1 MRIPGAVRIAGPAVL
16 LALLTA
22 CGPEAPPPKESVR
35 AVRTV
40 VVAEPAN
47 GRARRF
53 SGLVEAANVT
63 RISFEVSGSV
73 RELRVGVGERIV
85 EGQIV
90 AVMDDSRYRLNVE
103 SARAAVRGAE
113 VALRDAEATFER
125 LRQVNRVAPGAMS
138 ALDLEQAEAARDGAR
153 QNLSYATTRLNLA
166 ERDLRLTTLRSPF
179 AGVIAR
185 RHVDAFQ
192 QVNRGEKIFDL
203 FMDGG
208 MEAVISVPESEV
220 GDVFLGL
227 PGEVRLPAVSP
238 APFEGIVSEVSE
250 VAGAANAFPVRL
262 AISGDD
268 SRIRPGL
275 TAEVTLRLGGDDG
288 PQQFLI
294 PLGALAAR
302 PGGDGTIVYRYD
314 PDSSTVRQVPVE
326 YADVRG
332 GDVVVKSGLA
342 PGDIIVVAG
351 VTFLRDG
358 QAVRLMN

>member
-1 MRIPGAVRIAGPAVL
+1 MRISVGALIAGAGTL

-22 CGPEAPPPKESVR
+22 CGPEALPPTESVR

-40 VVAEPAN
+40 VVAEPAS
-47 GRARRF
+47 GRARRL

-63 RISFEVSGSV
+63 RISFEVSGTV
-73 RELRVGVGERIV
+73 RELRVNVGERID

-125 LRQVNRVAPGAMS
+125 LRQVNTVAPGAMS

-153 QNLSYATTRLNLA
+153 QNLSYATTRLSLA

-179 AGVIAR
+179 AGVISR
-185 RHVDAFQ
+185 RHIEAFQ

-220 GDVFLGL
+220 GEIFLGL
-227 PGEVRLPAVSP
+227 TGDVRLPAVSA
-238 APFEGIVSEVSE
+238 APFKGIVSEVSE
-250 VAGAANAFPVRL
+250 VAGVANAFPVRL
-262 AISGDD
+262 TISGDD
-268 SRIRPGL
+268 PRIRPGL
-275 TAEVTLRLGGDDG
+275 TAEITLRLGGDDG

-302 PGGDGTIVYRYD
+302 PGGEGSIVYRYD
-314 PDSSTVRQVPVE
+314 SASSTVQQVPVE
-326 YADVRG
+326 FTDVRG
-332 GDVVVKSGLA
+332 GDVVVSSGLA

-351 VTFLRDG
+351 VSFLRDG
-358 QAVRLMN
+358 QTVRLMN